1 MVTPLGIVFSTDE
14 KTVVQADLKLLGS
27 TVKSLVVEFDQE
39 KFEELFSLSP
49 VSPKVSSETHFQVYS
64 EFSHREPHT
73 LFDKTSGSTSFE
85 ILTTS
90 RGVNMACDNVF
101 QETRKADVLV
111 HDQHNSCLLYTSP
124 SPRDS

>member
-27 TVKSLVVEFDQE
+27 TVESLVVEFDQE

-49 VSPKVSSETHFQVYS
+49 VSPKVSSETHSQVYS
-64 EFSHREPHT
+64 EFSHRELYT
-73 LFDKTSGSTSFE
+73 FFDKTSGSTSFE

-111 HDQHNSCLLYTSP
+111 HGQHNSKG
-124 SPRDS
+124 